1 MAKTIKLIF
10 VRASGIGH
18 VLEGNELEA
27 FTQQYNRALDAYKK
41 TMGII
46 DNFGT
51 KMIKCT
57 ITPVKE
63 EDLSPEE
70 LKAPFDQ
77 IIKVQDNSF
86 VIQLKG
92 AAFKNYQQQLLQ
104 GLTLLGE
111 KPKIFPKNLVK
122 IQI

>member
-10 VRASGIGH
+10 VRSSGIGN
-18 VLEGNELEA
+18 VLEGKELED
-27 FTQQYNRALDAYKK
+27 FEVLYNRAIDAYKQK
-41 TMGII
+41 MGII

-57 ITPVKE
+57 ITPVKAE
-63 EDLSPEE
+63 NLSPEE

-77 IIKVQDNSF
+77 IIKVQDNTF

-104 GLTLLGE
+104 GLALLGL
-111 KPKIFPKNLVK
+111 KPQGFPKNLVR

>member
-10 VRASGIGH
+10 VRSSGIGN
-18 VLEGNELEA
+18 VLEGKDLED
-27 FTQQYNRALDAYKK
+27 FDLLYNRAIDAYKQK
-41 TMGII
+41 MGII

-57 ITPVKE
+57 ITPVKVE
-63 EDLSPEE
+63 SLSPEE

-104 GLTLLGE
+104 GLAILGL
-111 KPKIFPKNLVK
+111 KPQGFPKNLVR
-122 IQI
+122 IQT